1 MLHNANTKTVM
12 LTLGTTSTSQTTT
25 ATVDLKGYDAVRI
38 AVFKSTTHAP
48 TVFKIEHSD
57 ATDATT
63 FAACQLTGGTDFT
76 IPAQAAGTTNPYAVF
91 DLDTCAFRRYLLFSC
106 TPGASSNVISTANL
120 ARPAMGAK
128 AVSDVAAT
136 VWVRSPER

>member
-1 MLHNANTKTVM
+1 MIHNSNAKTIL
-12 LTLGTTSTSQTTT
+12 LTLGTTATNATST
-25 ATVDLKGYDAVRI
+25 ATVDLKAYDTIRL

-57 ATDATT
+57 TTDATS
-63 FAACQLTGGTDFT
+63 FVSCGLTGGTDFT
-76 IPAQAAGTTNPYAVF
+76 IPAQSAGTTNPYAVF

-106 TPGASSNVISTANL
+106 TPGASSNIISTADL

-128 AVSDVAAT
+128 AVSDVSAT
-136 VWVRSPER
+136 IWVRSPER

>member
-1 MLHNANTKTVM
+1 MIHNSNAKTTL
-12 LTLGTTSTSQTTT
+12 LTLGTTSTAQTAT
-25 ATVDLKGYDAVRI
+25 ATVDLKAYDTIRI

-57 ATDATT
+57 TTDATS
-63 FAACQLTGGTDFT
+63 FVACALTGGTDFT

-91 DLDTCAFRRYLLFSC
+91 DLDTCAFKRYLLFSC
-106 TPGASSNVISTANL
+106 TPGSSSNIISTADL

-128 AVSDVAAT
+128 AVGDVSAT
-136 VWVRSPER
+136 IWVRSPER

>member
-1 MLHNANTKTVM
+1 MIHNSNAKTTL
-12 LTLGTTSTSQTTT
+12 LTLGTTSTAQTAT
-25 ATVDLKGYDAVRI
+25 ATVDLKAYDTIRI

-57 ATDATT
+57 TTDATS
-63 FAACQLTGGTDFT
+63 FVACALTGGTDFT

-91 DLDTCAFRRYLLFSC
+91 DLDTCAFKRYLLFSC
-106 TPGASSNVISTANL
+106 TPGASSNIISTADL

-128 AVSDVAAT
+128 AVGDVSAT
-136 VWVRSPER
+136 IWVRSPER